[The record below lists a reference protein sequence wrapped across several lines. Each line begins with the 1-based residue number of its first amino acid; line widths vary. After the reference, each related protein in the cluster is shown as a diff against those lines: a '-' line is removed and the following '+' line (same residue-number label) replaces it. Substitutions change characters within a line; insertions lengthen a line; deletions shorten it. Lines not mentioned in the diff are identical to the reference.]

1 MSSNGQ
7 FWLGLAFAIPM
18 SIIANLFTPK
28 IQDWLSRRSKAAGE
42 KRKAVR
48 AKEQSRI
55 DDFVKDP
62 IRFNSFLLIT
72 VVASTM
78 LGSGIGVFTAVL
90 YMMGTIAEGRLG
102 ALIAQAISVF
112 GGLIITKICVDAIN
126 IAVKVRDAQKSAG

>member
-7 FWLGLAFAIPM
+7 FWLGLAFAIPL

-42 KRKAVR
+42 KRKSVR

-62 IRFNSFLLIT
+62 ILFNSFLLIT

-90 YMMGTIAEGRLG
+90 YMMGTIAEGRFG

-126 IAVKVRDAQKSAG
+126 IAVKVRNAQKSAG